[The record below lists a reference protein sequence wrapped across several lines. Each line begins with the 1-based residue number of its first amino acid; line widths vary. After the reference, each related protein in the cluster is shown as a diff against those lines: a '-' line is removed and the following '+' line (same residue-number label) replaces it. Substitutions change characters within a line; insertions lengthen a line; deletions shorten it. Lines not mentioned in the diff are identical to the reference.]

1 MDTQHL
7 DFQYSDFPLT
17 CNTLVSLGNTLHT
30 SNMPF
35 ISILHIANF
44 KNTVKRN
51 KYISLHKKINVQN
64 WDSEICNAYTKY
76 KLWYII
82 QTSRSEVWKIM
93 SFTFPGKS

>member
-7 DFQYSDFPLT
+7 DFQYSDFPWT
-17 CNTLVSLGNTLHT
+17 SNTLVSLGYTLHT

-51 KYISLHKKINVQN
+51 KHISLYKKINVQN
-64 WDSEICNAYTKY
+64 
-76 KLWYII
+76 
-82 QTSRSEVWKIM
+82 
-93 SFTFPGKS
+93 